1 MKTGIFISGRSPNEG
16 GGYTITYDIFNNLV
30 DRINEN
36 NKNNF
41 YFILV
46 NDNDNYLKIKLNEK
60 KIEFFELKKKKFFIF
75 LSNLIFNLFP
85 SILLIYRF
93 CNLDKLHNLEK
104 EKKISIVWYLSAE
117 HSYSIFKNYI
127 ATVWDLMHITNPEY
141 PEVGNFFVKFYRS
154 YVTKDFLKNSYKI
167 ITGTDYLIKLLNKLY
182 DIDFDKIIK
191 LEHPTP
197 TAFLKAKTTK
207 NYLKISKFFLYP
219 ANFWQHKNHINL
231 LKGFNLFNI
240 KQKLKYK
247 LVLVGSCK
255 DIKYYNKCI
264 NIINYSKSKNNII
277 LLNFVSLNKLINLYD
292 SCEALIYSSYCGPE
306 NLPPLEAFA
315 RNKPVLISE
324 YFGASLV

>member
-1 MKTGIFISGRSPNEG
+1 MICSCFCNSFSI
-16 GGYTITYDIFNNLV
+16 YDIFNNLV

-141 PEVGNFFVKFYRS
+141 PEVGNFFVKF
-154 YVTKDFLKNSYKI
+154 
-167 ITGTDYLIKLLNKLY
+167 
-182 DIDFDKIIK
+182 
-191 LEHPTP
+191 
-197 TAFLKAKTTK
+197 
-207 NYLKISKFFLYP
+207 
-219 ANFWQHKNHINL
+219 
-231 LKGFNLFNI
+231 
-240 KQKLKYK
+240 
-247 LVLVGSCK
+247 
-255 DIKYYNKCI
+255 
-264 NIINYSKSKNNII
+264 
-277 LLNFVSLNKLINLYD
+277 
-292 SCEALIYSSYCGPE
+292 
-306 NLPPLEAFA
+306 
-315 RNKPVLISE
+315 
-324 YFGASLV
+324 